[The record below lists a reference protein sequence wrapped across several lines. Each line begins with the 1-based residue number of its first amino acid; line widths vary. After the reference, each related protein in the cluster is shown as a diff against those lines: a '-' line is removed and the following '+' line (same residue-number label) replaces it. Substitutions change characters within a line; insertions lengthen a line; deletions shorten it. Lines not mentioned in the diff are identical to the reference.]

1 MLDGSARVG
10 PDARLLEVV
19 QVGWLDRP
27 EHSGHSALQIRGG
40 EQGVRVLLYA
50 GAPTHDPIVAH
61 GPFIGDTQEDIVR
74 LYNEYG
80 TGRFPTM
87 SDLAASL
94 VPSTLR
100 D

>member
-1 MLDGSARVG
+1 MRAIGST
-10 PDARLLEVV
+10 LFLY
-19 QVGWLDRP
+19 
-27 EHSGHSALQIRGG
+27 SG
-40 EQGVRVLLYA
+40 E
-50 GAPTHDPIVAH
+50 PTHDPIVAH

-87 SDLAASL
+87 SDMAASL
-94 VPSTLR
+94 VSSALC

>member
-1 MLDGSARVG
+1 MGGARVPPADSARFRRF
-10 PDARLLEVV
+10 P
-19 QVGWLDRP
+19 
-27 EHSGHSALQIRGG
+27 
-40 EQGVRVLLYA
+40 GVRVLIYA
-50 GAPTHDPIVAH
+50 GEPPHDPIVAY
-61 GPFIGDTQEDIVR
+61 IGDTQDDIVR

-94 VPSTLR
+94 VPSSSH